1 MRSLSLIIALGVLCT
16 QALLV
21 ASALAGGISVDAG
34 LTPAEDRWILRTQIR
49 YMHRTDDPTSMGREM
64 SRYAFPVVLA
74 YGLKP
79 NLTLMVRQI
88 VMRQKM
94 SMMSTTTRST
104 GLGDLFVLA
113 KYKAYRRNTSRYT
126 LGIAPTLGLEL
137 PTGDNSFTSE
147 TWDLNAGL
155 YISGRSG
162 PWAKDF
168 NIAYAWNGAA
178 GRGKDDVN
186 PGDELSLDWAVAHQ
200 FNIGEKASLALA
212 PVLELSYANIW
223 PDRANGQ
230 DLSDT
235 GESVLYLSPGGKCS
249 MSWLILEA
257 LVRIPVRQDQRGSQ
271 LKRDVGMLIG
281 SRLMF

>member
-1 MRSLSLIIALGVLCT
+1 MMIALGVLCT
-16 QALLV
+16 QALL
-21 ASALAGGISVDAG
+21 AAGALAGGISVDAG
-34 LTPAEDRWILRTQIR
+34 LTPAEDRWIFRTQLR
-49 YMHRTDDPTSMGREM
+49 YMHRNDDPTPMGREM
-64 SRYAFPVVLA
+64 SRYVVPVVLA
-74 YGLKP
+74 YGLQP
-79 NLTLMVRQI
+79 NLTLMVRQM
-88 VMRQKM
+88 VVHQGMT
-94 SMMSTTTRST
+94 MMSST
-104 GLGDLFVLA
+104 ERNTGRGDLFILA
-113 KYKAYRRNTSRYT
+113 KYRAYRRNTSRYT

-137 PTGDNSFTSE
+137 PTGDDSFTSE

-178 GRGKDDVN
+178 GRGKDDVK

-200 FNIGEKASLALA
+200 FNMDEKASLALA
-212 PVLELSYANIW
+212 PVMELSYVNVR
-223 PDRANGQ
+223 PDRADGQ
-230 DLSDT
+230 DMSNT

-257 LVRIPVRQDQRGSQ
+257 LVRIPVWQDQRGSQ
-271 LKRDVGMLIG
+271 LERDIGMLIG

>member
-1 MRSLSLIIALGVLCT
+1 
-16 QALLV
+16 
-21 ASALAGGISVDAG
+21 
-34 LTPAEDRWILRTQIR
+34 
-49 YMHRTDDPTSMGREM
+49 MGREM
-64 SRYAFPVVLA
+64 SRLAFPVVLA
-74 YGLKP
+74 YGFRP

-88 VMRQKM
+88 VMHREM
-94 SMMSTTTRST
+94 SMMSTTERST

-126 LGIAPTLGLEL
+126 LGIAPTIGLQL
-137 PTGDNSFTSE
+137 PTGDDSFTSE

-155 YISGRSG
+155 YVSGRSG

-168 NIAYAWNGAA
+168 NIAYTWNGVA
-178 GRGKDDVN
+178 GQGKDDVM

-200 FNIGEKASLALA
+200 VSIGERASLALA
-212 PVLELSYANIW
+212 PVLELSYANIR
-223 PDRANGQ
+223 PDRTDGQ
-230 DLSDT
+230 DLSNT

-257 LVRIPVRQDQRGSQ
+257 LVRIPVWQDQRGSQ

>member
-1 MRSLSLIIALGVLCT
+1 MRKSSLIIALGVFCT
-16 QALLV
+16 QALL
-21 ASALAGGISVDAG
+21 ATGALAGGISVDAG
-34 LTPAEDRWILRTQIR
+34 LTPGQDRWMLRTQVR
-49 YMHRTDDPTSMGREM
+49 YMHRSEDPSLRGREM
-64 SRYAFPVVLA
+64 SRLVFPVVLA

-88 VMRQKM
+88 VMHREM
-94 SMMSTTTRST
+94 TMMGTTERST
-104 GLGDLFVLA
+104 GLEDLFVLA

-137 PTGDNSFTSE
+137 PTGDPSFTSE

-155 YISGRSG
+155 YVSGRSG

-168 NIAYAWNGAA
+168 NIAYTWNRAA
-178 GRGKDDVN
+178 GRGKDNVES
-186 PGDELSLDWAVAHQ
+186 GDELSLDWALAYQ
-200 FNIGEKASLALA
+200 ISIGEKADLALA

-230 DLSDT
+230 DLSNT
-235 GESVLYLSPGGKCS
+235 GESVLYLSPGAKCS
-249 MSWLILEA
+249 VSWFIVEG
-257 LVRIPVRQDQRGSQ
+257 LVRIPVWQDQSNSQ
-271 LKRDVGMLIG
+271 LRRDAAMLFG